1 MDFSDTRMQELDS
14 LQDRTKY
21 KFSDLALLSKALT
34 HKSYANEKSENLK
47 HNERLEFL
55 GDSVLDILVSDY
67 LVKEFSDFAEGTL
80 SKIRAAVVNE
90 SCLAKLAHKMELG
103 SYLLLGKG
111 EDLSGGRKKPSILAD
126 AFEALAGAVFRDG
139 GLGAASGIFLPLL
152 VEEIKK
158 TAESW
163 SFRDFKSDLQEY
175 TQNKLACIPSY
186 KVVRE
191 IGPDHAKEFEV
202 VVIIKQEE
210 KGKGLGRSKKE
221 AEQAAAEIAMEKI
234 AANSNGNKIADSR

>member
-1 MDFSDTRMQELDS
+1 MEFSETRMGELVS

-21 KFSDLALLSKALT
+21 KFLDLKLLNKALT

-67 LVKEFSDFAEGTL
+67 LVKQFSDFAEGAL
-80 SKIRAAVVNE
+80 SKIRASVVNE
-90 SCLAKLAHKMELG
+90 TCLANLAQKIDLG
-103 SYLLLGKG
+103 SYLLLGRG
-111 EDLSGGRKKPSILAD
+111 EDQSGGRQKPSILAD

-139 GLGAASGIFLPLL
+139 GLNAASKIFLPLL
-152 VEEIKK
+152 VEEVEK
-158 TAESW
+158 TAETW
-163 SFRDFKSDLQEY
+163 SFRDYKSDLQEY
-175 TQNKLACIPSY
+175 TQNKLSCIPSY

-202 VVIIKQEE
+202 VVFIKNKEQ
-210 KGKGLGRSKKE
+210 GKGLGRSKKE
-221 AEQAAAEIAMEKI
+221 AEQAAAKIAMGKFPP
-234 AANSNGNKIADSR
+234 NDSGNKITDS